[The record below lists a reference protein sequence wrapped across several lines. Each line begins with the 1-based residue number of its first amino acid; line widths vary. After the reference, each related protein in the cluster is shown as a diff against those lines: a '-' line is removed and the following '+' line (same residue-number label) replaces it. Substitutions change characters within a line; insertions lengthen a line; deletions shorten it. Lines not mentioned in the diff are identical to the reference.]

1 MTDIITIGEPLVVLA
16 SENLNKNLVDTSV
29 FSKILGGAELNVMIG
44 ASRLGHSTEYITQ
57 VGEDP
62 FGQFTVK
69 EIEKQGVGNSY
80 IGKDS
85 KYWTGFYLKEFTNQ
99 GDPKTFYFRKGSAA
113 AHTSEETIDQVDLSD
128 VKWAHLSGIF
138 PAISEQALQMFKRLL
153 IRIRENGIHTTF
165 DPNLRPALWES
176 EAKMRDTLN
185 ELAKFGEI
193 VMPGI
198 GEGKILVGS
207 EDPEEIANFYL
218 SQSHI
223 TKIVIVKLGASGA
236 FVKTVE
242 GESYLVPGYRV
253 EKVIDTVGAGDGFA
267 VGVLTGLIEG
277 LTLKEAVKRGCAI
290 GALAVM
296 TQGDN
301 DGYPTRKQLDTFQK
315 SNIGVQ
321 YETI

>member
-16 SENLNKNLVDTSV
+16 SENLNKNLIDTSE

-57 VGEDP
+57 VGDDP
-62 FGQFTVK
+62 FGQFTIK
-69 EIEKQGVGNSY
+69 EIDNQGVGNRY
-80 IGKDS
+80 IGSDPR
-85 KYWTGFYLKEFTNQ
+85 YWTGFYLKEFTDK

-113 AHTSEETIDQVDLSD
+113 SHITEKTIDQVDLND

-153 IRIRENGIHTTF
+153 IRIRNNGIHTTF

-176 EAKMRDTLN
+176 ESIMRETIN

-198 GEGKILVGS
+198 NEGIVLVGS
-207 EDPEEIANFYL
+207 DNPEVIADFYL

-223 TKIVIVKLGASGA
+223 TKIVIVKLGADGA
-236 FVKTVE
+236 FVKTAE

-277 LTLKEAVKRGCAI
+277 LSLQEAVKRGCAI

-301 DGYPTRKQLDTFQK
+301 DGYPTRKQLDAFQK
-315 SNIGVQ
+315 ANIGAQ